1 MKNLKIF
8 KLSFAAFTALLLSS
22 CAMNQPSNKRYTASE
37 LSGPSLGMGIVFG
50 KRCEGGLFSVSNIKT
65 GEETVYTGT
74 YPDKVS
80 VFAMQLPVGEYTI
93 RQISTGAYRPMVS
106 SDPVR
111 FIVTDG
117 QIVYVGTLIKSWS
130 IYNGSV
136 FNKVPEEYRCDAER
150 QHIVDRKLYHV
161 PPSSLWLGLKSDTTK
176 DWAPVYIS
184 NYVEGVLPELR
195 REYPRLDLSKYVT
208 NLMH

>member
-1 MKNLKIF
+1 MF
-8 KLSFAAFTALLLSS
+8 KLSFSIAAGFFLAG
-22 CAMNQPSNKRYTASE
+22 CAMNQPSNKGYSASE
-37 LSGPSLGMGIVFG
+37 LTGPSVGMGIVFG

-65 GEETVYTGT
+65 GEEVSYTGT
-74 YPDKVS
+74 YPNRVS
-80 VFAMQLPVGEYTI
+80 VFAMQLPAGEYTV

-106 SDPVR
+106 RDPIQ
-111 FIVTDG
+111 FTVTEG
-117 QIVYVGTLIKSWS
+117 KVVYIGTLIKSWS
-130 IYNGSV
+130 IFNGSI

-150 QHIVDRKLYHV
+150 QHVVNMRLYHI
-161 PPSSLWLGLKSDTTK
+161 PPSSFLLGLKSDATK

-195 REYPRLDLSKYVT
+195 RQFPMLDLSKYTT